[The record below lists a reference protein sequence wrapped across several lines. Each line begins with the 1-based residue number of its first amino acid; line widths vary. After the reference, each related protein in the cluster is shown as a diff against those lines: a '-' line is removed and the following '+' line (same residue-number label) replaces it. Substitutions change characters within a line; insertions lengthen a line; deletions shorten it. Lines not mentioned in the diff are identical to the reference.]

1 MEIRMKQELFAIA
14 QSAKESSKLLAQL
27 KSGTKNLILLEIA
40 KALCEAVP
48 SILEANKKDL
58 DEARAQGLSDA
69 LMDRLRLD
77 EARIKEMGNGLT
89 AVADLP
95 DPVGEISQV
104 WTRPNGLLVG
114 RMRIPLGVIAIIY
127 ESRPNVTS
135 DAAGLCFKSGNAC
148 ILRGGKEAHNSNLA
162 IGNIFREILQKNGI
176 PEAAVS
182 IIPYTEHEAIGE
194 LLKLDEHIDIVIP
207 RGGEGLIRYVAQH
220 SRIPVIKH
228 YKGVCHIYVS
238 QSADLDLAERVC
250 LNAKVQRPGV
260 CNAMET
266 LLVDTAIA
274 EKFLPRISEKM
285 ALSGVEIRGCAE
297 TRRCLPK
304 IKAATEEDWYAEYL
318 DLILSIRVVNGLSE
332 AAAHIEKY
340 GSSHTESIITRDY
353 DEARKFIRL
362 VRSSL
367 VLVNAST
374 RFNDG
379 GELGLGAEIG
389 ISTTRLHAFGPM
401 GLRELTIEKYFAL
414 GTGQIRE

>member
-1 MEIRMKQELFAIA
+1 MKQELFAIA
-14 QSAKESSKLLAQL
+14 QSAKESSKSLAQL
-27 KSGTKNLILLEIA
+27 KAKTKNLILLGIA
-40 KALCEAVP
+40 KALCEKSG

-58 DEARAQGLSDA
+58 DEARAQGLSEA

-77 EARIKEMGNGLT
+77 EARIKEMGKGLT

-104 WTRPNGLLVG
+104 CTRPNGLLVG

-135 DAAGLCFKSGNAC
+135 DAAGLCLKSGNAC

-162 IGNIFREILQKNGI
+162 IGNIFREILQKNSV
-176 PEAAVS
+176 PEDAVS

-194 LLKLDEHIDIVIP
+194 LLKLNEFIDIVIP

-238 QSADLDLAERVC
+238 QSADLELAKKVC

-266 LLVDTAIA
+266 LLVNRTIA
-274 EKFLPRISEKM
+274 EKFLPRISESM
-285 ALSGVEIRGCAE
+285 ASCGVEIRGCDEA
-297 TRRCLPK
+297 RRFLPT
-304 IKAATEEDWYAEYL
+304 IKAATEEDWHTEYL

-353 DEARKFIRL
+353 DEAREFIRL
-362 VRSSL
+362 VQSSL

-379 GELGLGAEIG
+379 GQLGLGAEIG